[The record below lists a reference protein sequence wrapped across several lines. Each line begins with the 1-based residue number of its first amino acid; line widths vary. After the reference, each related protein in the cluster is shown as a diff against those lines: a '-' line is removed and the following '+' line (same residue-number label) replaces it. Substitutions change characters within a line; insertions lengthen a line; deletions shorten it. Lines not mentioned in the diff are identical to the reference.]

1 PTLPP
6 DMMAQ
11 ALDGDALARF
21 MDRLNAES
29 LSGNREKAMDMLA
42 RLQKLTDSLGTS
54 TMAPMPEDLKAMA
67 QGVSELQD
75 LIQRQETLRNQTQN
89 RAQGTANDL
98 DFSWPDL
105 LPPKT
110 TEEGAPHMGP
120 MPPAPNADPNS
131 RPPSLPGNARSS
143 RVEQEALR
151 RVLGEIMKEVGA
163 AAGEIPEN
171 LGKAEMNM
179 RDAAQALGDNDPGG
193 ALPHQ
198 DAALQNL
205 RQGAQSM
212 AQSLSHRLEQM
223 TGLSFGAQGG
233 LDPLGRPRRDR
244 GHASG
249 LLDDEEVKIPTEAER
264 RRVDDILKT
273 LRDRAAD
280 PSRPEVE
287 LDYLRRLLKQF

>member
-1 PTLPP
+1 
-6 DMMAQ
+6 
-11 ALDGDALARF
+11 
-21 MDRLNAES
+21 
-29 LSGNREKAMDMLA
+29 
-42 RLQKLTDSLGTS
+42 
-54 TMAPMPEDLKAMA
+54 
-67 QGVSELQD
+67 
-75 LIQRQETLRNQTQN
+75 
-89 RAQGTANDL
+89 
-98 DFSWPDL
+98 
-105 LPPKT
+105 
-110 TEEGAPHMGP
+110 
-120 MPPAPNADPNS
+120 
-131 RPPSLPGNARSS
+131 
-143 RVEQEALR
+143 
-151 RVLGEIMKEVGA
+151 MKEVGA